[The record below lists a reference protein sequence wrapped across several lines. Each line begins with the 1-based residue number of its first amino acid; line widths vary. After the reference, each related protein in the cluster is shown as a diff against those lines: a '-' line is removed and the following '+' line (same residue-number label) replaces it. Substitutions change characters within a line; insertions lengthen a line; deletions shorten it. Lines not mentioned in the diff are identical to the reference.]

1 MKGEKK
7 SSTLLEL
14 VQNWIWEKDGYEN
27 ENSDF
32 KKANK
37 DIKKSA
43 LKEFGGF
50 KEYMKDIN
58 SASIFKGQSSF
69 RTKKHR
75 ASIRNKD
82 KREIY
87 EIKK

>member
-1 MKGEKK
+1 MKGDNK
-7 SSTLLEL
+7 SSNLLEL
-14 VQNWIWEKDGYEN
+14 VQSWIWKKDGYEN

-37 DIKKSA
+37 DIKKPA
-43 LKEFGGF
+43 LKKFGGF

-82 KREIY
+82 KKEIY